1 MPHTVSHAV
10 QLDLDRLFVDVRLSG
25 LVTPEDAGW
34 IGEEVR
40 AAIRALGDKV
50 GQHVTLYDA
59 SGVQVV
65 PPATVELL
73 KQTFDNPQVRPLWAR
88 KVAFVT
94 NTALARMQAQ
104 RLREVRPDLGV
115 FDDRETAI
123 AWLLQD

>member
-1 MPHTVSHAV
+1 MTHTVSHGV
-10 QLDLDRLFVDVRLSG
+10 QVDLDRLFVDVRLSG

-40 AAIRALGDKV
+40 AAIRSLGDKV
-50 GQHVTLYDA
+50 GRHVTLYDA

-73 KQTFDNPQVRPLWAR
+73 KQTFDNPQVRALWAR

-94 NTALARMQAQ
+94 NTALARLQAQ
-104 RLREVRPDLGV
+104 RLREVRPDLGL

-123 AWLLQD
+123 AWLLEG